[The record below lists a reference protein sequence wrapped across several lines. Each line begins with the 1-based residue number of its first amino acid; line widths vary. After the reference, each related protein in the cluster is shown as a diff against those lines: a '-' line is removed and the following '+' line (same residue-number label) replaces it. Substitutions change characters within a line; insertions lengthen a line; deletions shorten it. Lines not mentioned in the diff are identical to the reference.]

1 MKIVLRELT
10 KMNDHDDTDVQAH
23 FFAGPVWDDPDE
35 PEPEATGTSSGHEH
49 DDEDDVEGHA
59 SGFG

>member
-10 KMNDHDDTDVQAH
+10 KMNDQDDIDVQAH
-23 FFAGPVWDDPDE
+23 FFAGPVWDDPE
-35 PEPEATGTSSGHEH
+35 PEPEATATSSGHEH